1 MTAFLQPP
9 PSPSAAAQRLYD
21 EDVEELG
28 FVMNVSR
35 LWAHQPE
42 AFAAFVEVLTSCVK
56 AGGLSVRDRGILV
69 TACASTVGDSYCS
82 LMWGKKLAAASD
94 VDTAVSVLR
103 GDDSLLTPE
112 ERAMATW
119 ARQVAR
125 NPNGTSAP
133 DVQALRDAGFSDAR
147 IFAITVFVGFRL
159 GFSAINDALGAC
171 PDAALLDLVARPI
184 VDAVTYGRPY
194 DAKP

>member
-1 MTAFLQPP
+1 VTAFLQPP
-9 PSPSAAAQRLYD
+9 SAPSPAAQRLYD

-94 VDTAVSVLR
+94 VETATSVLR
-103 GDDSLLTPE
+103 GDDERLTPE
-112 ERAMATW
+112 ERAMARW
-119 ARQVAR
+119 ARQVTR
-125 NPNGTSAP
+125 DPNGTTAA
-133 DVQALRDAGFSDAR
+133 DVQTLRDAGFTDTR
-147 IFAITVFVGFRL
+147 IFAITVFIGFRL
-159 GFSAINDALGAC
+159 AFSAINDSLGAL
-171 PDAALLDLVARPI
+171 PDAPLRHLIPRPI
-184 VDAVTYGRPY
+184 TDAVTYGRPF
-194 DAKP
+194 DEA